1 MDGYKIR
8 AKLALHFPKA
18 VGNAEAE
25 EVMMQYA
32 RAFAGA
38 VECELS
44 NGDLPFE
51 EHELLQRITDHVTA
65 LPKKSVRLI
74 GLHVWHKGAVS
85 SGSML
90 AVKTGAEG
98 KPTVP
103 AMAAVSQTRERT
115 PSSQALHSAATIKPP
130 GAAGVAA
137 AVTTP
142 APASRSN
149 PMPSVR
155 NAAPESTARPAP
167 STQRTAAPASRTAQT
182 SSSQSVPSS
191 RTVTSQSPLS
201 QRTAP
206 NVSGQSPAAAAARM
220 ASGVMPGVEP
230 RIVRTKSGFSVA
242 IEQCPAESGEAVGRA
257 MAQPVRDAAAGV
269 LLSTLDALHGV
280 LADPLALVD
289 GRADAELRRG
299 LVGEA
304 CVCVSYVL
312 YEALTRTS
320 LPQMLA
326 IEVVQG
332 ACVHALADKA
342 MPVSEISRY
351 LATESPREEFSARV
365 CALLGVR
372 ENPEMQQR
380 VESALRALRL
390 DVRSCAEQ
398 IEQRITQSKTAQ
410 TSQKTG

>member
-1 MDGYKIR
+1 
-8 AKLALHFPKA
+8 
-18 VGNAEAE
+18 
-25 EVMMQYA
+25 
-32 RAFAGA
+32 
-38 VECELS
+38 
-44 NGDLPFE
+44 
-51 EHELLQRITDHVTA
+51 
-65 LPKKSVRLI
+65 
-74 GLHVWHKGAVS
+74 
-85 SGSML
+85 
-90 AVKTGAEG
+90 
-98 KPTVP
+98 
-103 AMAAVSQTRERT
+103 
-115 PSSQALHSAATIKPP
+115 
-130 GAAGVAA
+130 
-137 AVTTP
+137 
-142 APASRSN
+142 
-149 PMPSVR
+149 
-155 NAAPESTARPAP
+155 
-167 STQRTAAPASRTAQT
+167 
-182 SSSQSVPSS
+182 
-191 RTVTSQSPLS
+191 
-201 QRTAP
+201 
-206 NVSGQSPAAAAARM
+206 
-220 ASGVMPGVEP
+220 
-230 RIVRTKSGFSVA
+230 
-242 IEQCPAESGEAVGRA
+242 

-280 LADPLALVD
+280 LTDPLALVD
-289 GRADAELRRG
+289 GRADSELRRG

-398 IEQRITQSKTAQ
+398 IEQRITQGKAAQ